1 MNILAVILN
10 ISMILFLL
18 VYFIIQLKARYKQDD
33 FLREE

>member
-10 ISMILFLL
+10 VSIIFFLL
-18 VYFIIQLKARYKQDD
+18 VYFIIQFKVKYKQDN